1 MRFFVRILW
10 MDWWLGMDER
20 EIKSGG
26 GVGGIDAV
34 GIKIKVHFFTKAH
47 LYHNQNSSI

>member
-20 EIKSGG
+20 EKSRGA
-26 GVGGIDAV
+26 VGGIDAV
-34 GIKIKVHFFTKAH
+34 VWV
-47 LYHNQNSSI
+47 

>member
-26 GVGGIDAV
+26 VGGIDAV
-34 GIKIKVHFFTKAH
+34 VWV
-47 LYHNQNSSI
+47 